1 MTTSQISLLAL
12 ILVGGIGLLLIG
24 VSTLMNAVARRK
36 AKACTAA
43 TAGTVID
50 YRFPGEGGMYP
61 VLEYTVDGA
70 RHHVRK
76 QFRGVKTV
84 SLSGLPARTQTAAY
98 EDAKGWLH
106 VQTGPVACLGTLAE
120 QLWPLGS
127 QMTVH
132 YDPGNPDKS
141 YVERPIVGNFATLMA
156 NISGFL
162 LIAVSILLYV
172 LIQR

>member
-24 VSTLMNAVARRK
+24 VSMLMKAVARKK
-36 AKACTAA
+36 AKACTA
-43 TAGTVID
+43 TTPGTVID
-50 YRFPGEGGMYP
+50 YRFTGEGRMYP

-70 RHHVRK
+70 RYHVRK
-76 QFRGVKTV
+76 QFRGVKTIR
-84 SLSGLPARTQTAAY
+84 LSGLPVRTQAAAY

-106 VQTGPVACLGTLAE
+106 VQTGPVARLSTLAE

-127 QMTVH
+127 QMTIH
-132 YDPGNPDKS
+132 YDPDNPDNS

-156 NISGFL
+156 NITGIL
-162 LIAVSILLYV
+162 LIAVSILLYA

>member
-12 ILVGGIGLLLIG
+12 ISVGGIGVLLIG
-24 VSTLMNAVARRK
+24 VSMLMKAAAHRK
-36 AKACTAA
+36 AKACTAMA
-43 TAGTVID
+43 AGTVID
-50 YRFPGEGGMYP
+50 HRFMGEGRMYP
-61 VLEYTVDGA
+61 VLEYTVGGA
-70 RHHVRK
+70 QHYVRK

-84 SLSGLPARTQTAAY
+84 RLSGLPVRSQTAAY

-106 VQTGPVACLGTLAE
+106 VKMGPVARLSTLAE

-132 YDPGNPDKS
+132 YDPDNPDKS
-141 YVERPIVGNFATLMA
+141 YVERPIVGNFATLMFTIA
-156 NISGFL
+156 GFL

>member
-1 MTTSQISLLAL
+1 MTRSQISLLAP

-24 VSTLMNAVARRK
+24 ASALMKAVARKK
-36 AKACTAA
+36 AMACTAA
-43 TAGTVID
+43 TPGTVID
-50 YRFPGEGGMYP
+50 YRFTGEGRMHP

-70 RHHVRK
+70 RYRVRK

-84 SLSGLPARTQTAAY
+84 RLSGLPARTQTAAY

-106 VQTGPVACLGTLAE
+106 VRTGSVARLDTLAE

-127 QMTVH
+127 QMAVH
-132 YDPGNPDKS
+132 YDPGNPGKS

-156 NISGFL
+156 SITGFS
-162 LIAVSILLYV
+162 LIAVGILLHV

>member
-24 VSTLMNAVARRK
+24 ASMLTKAVARKK

-43 TAGTVID
+43 TPGTVID
-50 YRFPGEGGMYP
+50 YRFTGEGRMYP

-70 RHHVRK
+70 RYHVRK
-76 QFRGVKTV
+76 QFRGVKAIR
-84 SLSGLPARTQTAAY
+84 LSGLPVRTQTAGY

-106 VQTGPVACLGTLAE
+106 VQMGPVARLSTLAE

-132 YDPGNPDKS
+132 YDPDNPDKS

-156 NISGFL
+156 NITGFL